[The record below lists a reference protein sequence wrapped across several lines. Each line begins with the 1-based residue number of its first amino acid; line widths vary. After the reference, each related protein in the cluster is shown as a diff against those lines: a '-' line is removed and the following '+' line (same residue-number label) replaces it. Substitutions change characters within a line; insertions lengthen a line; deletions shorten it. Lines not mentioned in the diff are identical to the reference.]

1 MAGAIL
7 EIRGLR
13 LSIAT
18 DEGLAKILDHIDFT
32 LERGHILGVVGEFG
46 CGKSTIVRAILGLL
60 PAGARIE
67 EGEIRFD
74 GEDLLGVQ

>member
-1 MAGAIL
+1 MADAIL

-32 LERGHILGVVGEFG
+32 LERGHISWGG
-46 CGKSTIVRAILGLL
+46 R
-60 PAGARIE
+60 
-67 EGEIRFD
+67 
-74 GEDLLGVQ
+74 